1 MKTLIFFLIEIILSV
16 KSSDIDAKNIFK
28 GLYETSGFHCYSR
41 DSMRLPRHLH
51 GRPQTTDPP
60 FDLSVFDS
68 SGKRVESYEVGKVYT
83 GHLSFFSVKLE
94 AYVHFRGLL
103 LQPRL
108 CTPNGAIIGTL
119 RGGKFIEDEQ
129 FETHGLMFHQCGRL
143 VTNDSLTHTS
153 DDKKFLTEAKWHAQ
167 HDVGNVQFVAT
178 IATENVLYWEKWRP
192 KHAFLKGPY
201 QKWSHQNPNIF
212 VYNLEK
218 EMEQK
223 NTEKVVTSEPITPS
237 QHPLFEEQKEFLKGK
252 MGTTVGTTVVPAS
265 LTETSENS
273 DDVFDFDGLAFE
285 ITGNPGPVKFD
296 KIQVTAAS
304 MMLAEKTDV
313 TKTPEIS
320 VDRILKQKIDNP
332 NFQHSSKFLVEKPTE
347 SSFMMGRMFK
357 KFAPLND
364 TVLLEDDLKFLNAHA
379 HHRRLQHDFVDNNDL
394 EMEGET
400 VRVSS
405 ASLQTSNGCISTP
418 RRARNLVLFAKCS
431 EKSRKCVPMQNSII
445 KISEK
450 CQDNPCENGG
460 RCSVQ
465 KGKIRCQCGAGY
477 TGQNC
482 TEIDKCIEN
491 ECENNS
497 TCFNDKRSPVGYS
510 CKCQNGTVGKLCE
523 IQCPLDQCENGGKCY
538 LNTFGKIG
546 CKCLPGTTGRR
557 CERGNRLQ
565 TTNYKLQFSFPE
577 INECGWNKCRNGAKC
592 VDLFNDYRCD
602 CADGWMGRNC
612 ERPCQ
617 DIYGSCRVWKR
628 EGQCDQMKNATDFF
642 DINCAASCGI
652 CNKIDNTTA
661 TPTKLRPLFSDTSYL
676 PLQPILMPFAFL
688 LGEWKSQIK
697 GWNNHTT
704 DYPIDME
711 GMVYNETITF
721 SVTPSLSF
729 GTPYLNYTATMTNQD
744 DPSNIHQ
751 YNGFLTIQQYKENE
765 ESPDKGAL
773 TTVSNTGII
782 MIEEGEILDEKS
794 STEGA
799 PTLMLTPTY
808 EFFKFPVNNSGGNS
822 NLKNPERSKRWF
834 TLKNKRLMQY
844 MVREFKGRTHKFT
857 KIYKKTQEFKYL

>member
-1 MKTLIFFLIEIILSV
+1 MKNLIFFLIGIIRSV
-16 KSSDIDAKNIFK
+16 ENSDIDAKHIFK

-83 GHLSFFSVKLE
+83 VKLE

-129 FETHGLMFHQCGRL
+129 FETHGLIFHQCGRL

-153 DDKKFLTEAKWHAQ
+153 DDKKFLAEAKWHAQ

-252 MGTTVGTTVVPAS
+252 MGTTVGTTVIPAS

-285 ITGNPGPVKFD
+285 STGNPGPVKFD

-313 TKTPEIS
+313 TKNPEIS
-320 VDRILKQKIDNP
+320 
-332 NFQHSSKFLVEKPTE
+332 HSSKFLVEKPTE

-394 EMEGET
+394 EME
-400 VRVSS
+400 
-405 ASLQTSNGCISTP
+405 
-418 RRARNLVLFAKCS
+418 
-431 EKSRKCVPMQNSII
+431 
-445 KISEK
+445 EK

-460 RCSVQ
+460 RCSIQ
-465 KGKIRCQCGAGY
+465 KGKIQCQCTPGY

-557 CERGNRLQ
+557 CER
-565 TTNYKLQFSFPE
+565 E
-577 INECGWNKCRNGAKC
+577 INECGWNKCQNGAKC
-592 VDLFNDYRCD
+592 VDMFNDYRCD

-652 CNKIDNTTA
+652 CNKIDNTT
-661 TPTKLRPLFSDTSYL
+661 DTSYL

-744 DPSNIHQ
+744 DPSNVHQ

-808 EFFKFPVNNSGGNS
+808 QFFKFPVISGGNS

>member
-1 MKTLIFFLIEIILSV
+1 MKTLIFFLIGIILSV
-16 KSSDIDAKNIFK
+16 KSSDIDAKHIFK

-83 GHLSFFSVKLE
+83 VKLE

-237 QHPLFEEQKEFLKGK
+237 QYPLFEEQKEFLKGK

-320 VDRILKQKIDNP
+320 
-332 NFQHSSKFLVEKPTE
+332 HSSKFLVEKPTE

-379 HHRRLQHDFVDNNDL
+379 HHIRLQHDFVDNNDL
-394 EMEGET
+394 EME
-400 VRVSS
+400 
-405 ASLQTSNGCISTP
+405 
-418 RRARNLVLFAKCS
+418 
-431 EKSRKCVPMQNSII
+431 
-445 KISEK
+445 EK

-465 KGKIRCQCGAGY
+465 KGKIQCQCGAGY

-482 TEIDKCIEN
+482 TEIDKCIEI
-491 ECENNS
+491 
-497 TCFNDKRSPVGYS
+497 GYS

-523 IQCPLDQCENGGKCY
+523 IHCPLDQCENGGKCY

-557 CERGNRLQ
+557 CER
-565 TTNYKLQFSFPE
+565 E

-652 CNKIDNTTA
+652 CNKIDNTT
-661 TPTKLRPLFSDTSYL
+661 DTSYL

-794 STEGA
+794 STEDAPIVDTGRARWTFQLAEAVVGA
-799 PTLMLTPTY
+799 VDGGDVIPLPPHHLSHQLLRVHRLLHRLGLSILWSFMCRRAVPCECPPHLACLWGQCVDGRR
-808 EFFKFPVNNSGGNS
+808 KFQGLRGCSRDSQCGTFQICVFGECVG
-822 NLKNPERSKRWF
+822 L
-834 TLKNKRLMQY
+834 
-844 MVREFKGRTHKFT
+844 
-857 KIYKKTQEFKYL
+857 